1 MPSNEPGATDVIA
14 YVTRYV
20 TCDACGGSYE
30 AEHVRVMLHHDG
42 QWVLL
47 AACPVCQSEQRV
59 TGYDQPPYLHF
70 RVPDV
75 VPAEITRE
83 TVSGWAA
90 FLAAFEGDIYDL
102 LAQ

>member
-1 MPSNEPGATDVIA
+1 MPSDEPGASDVIG

-20 TCDACGGSYE
+20 TCEGCSGSYQ

-42 QWVLL
+42 QWVLF
-47 AACPVCQSEQRV
+47 AACPACQTEQHV
-59 TGYDQPPYLHF
+59 TAYDQPPYAHL
-70 RVPDV
+70 RLPDV

-83 TVSGWAA
+83 TVSGWAH
-90 FLAAFEGDIYDL
+90 FLAAFEGDVYDL